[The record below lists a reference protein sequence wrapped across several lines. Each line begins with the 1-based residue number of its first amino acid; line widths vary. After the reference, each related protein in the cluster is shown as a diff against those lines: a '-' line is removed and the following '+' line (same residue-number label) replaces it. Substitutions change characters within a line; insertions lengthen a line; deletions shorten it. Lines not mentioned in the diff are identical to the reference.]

1 MGERMEVKT
10 PDVNAGGIYER
21 MSSREGGN
29 DERGK
34 NGVGAREGT
43 SILAD
48 GKFGGV
54 RDMEPR
60 FGGKKVS
67 NRKFSSSR

>member
-1 MGERMEVKT
+1 MSDRMEVKV
-10 PDVNAGGIYER
+10 PDVNAGGIYDK

-34 NGVGAREGT
+34 NGIGAREAT
-43 SILAD
+43 SIIAD
-48 GKFGGV
+48 GRFGGV